1 MYKGDF
7 VGEGSGYGKVILFG
21 EHFVVYGL
29 PGIASAVGLAT
40 DATVKKA
47 EALTVKDERKGTE
60 GYSDSKRAH
69 QLESFEL
76 MFDAMGIADKNFD
89 IWLGGALP
97 TMSGIGASAASSVAI
112 ARAVSDELGLG
123 YDDDRINKI
132 AYEMEKAFA
141 GNPSGIDNTVATYGG
156 LIWFEKNMEGGQNK
170 IEKVRTPSVVEIVM
184 GNSGVVAN
192 TKKMVEG
199 VAERRKAEP
208 EKYAAAFKQFEGLVF
223 KAREALEKGDLK
235 TVGALM
241 DENHR
246 LLQEIEVSCKELDEL
261 VAIARENGALGAK
274 VTGGGGG
281 GSMVA
286 LTPGKE
292 LQEKVAGVM
301 EARGF
306 KVLRTQIGV

>member
-1 MYKGDF
+1 M
-7 VGEGSGYGKVILFG
+7 GEGSGYGKVILFG

>member
-1 MYKGDF
+1 MIL
-7 VGEGSGYGKVILFG
+7 VGKGSGYGKVILFG

-29 PGIASAVGLAT
+29 PGIASAVGLTT

-47 EALTVKDERKGTE
+47 DALTVKDERKGTA
-60 GYSDSKRAH
+60 GYSASKRAH

-76 MFDAMGIADKNFD
+76 MFNAMGLEDKNFD

-112 ARAVSDELGLG
+112 ARAVSEETGLNYG
-123 YDDDRINKI
+123 DDRINGI

-156 LIWFEKNMEGGQNK
+156 LIWFEKNMGGGENK
-170 IEKVRTPSVVEIVM
+170 IEKVQVPAVVEIVM

-199 VAERRKAEP
+199 GAERREREP
-208 EKYAAAFKQFEGLVF
+208 EKYSAAFKQFEELVY
-223 KAREALEKGDLK
+223 KARGALEKGDLEL
-235 TVGALM
+235 VGALM

-261 VAIARENGALGAK
+261 VAIAKENGALGAK

-292 LQEKVAGVM
+292 LQGKVAQAM

-306 KVLRTQIGV
+306 KVLRTRIGI

>member
-1 MYKGDF
+1 MIL
-7 VGEGSGYGKVILFG
+7 VGKGSGYGKVILFG
-21 EHFVVYGL
+21 DHFVVYGL

-40 DATVKKA
+40 DAVVKKA
-47 EALTVKDERKGTE
+47 EALTVKDERKGTA

-76 MFDAMGIADKNFD
+76 MFDAMGLEDKNFD
-89 IWLGGALP
+89 IWLGGELP

-112 ARAVSDELGLG
+112 ARAVSEETGLN
-123 YDDDRINKI
+123 YDDDRINKT

-156 LIWFEKNMEGGQNK
+156 LIWFEKNLEGGKNK
-170 IEKVRTPSVVEIVM
+170 IEKVQVPSAVEIVM

-199 VAERRKAEP
+199 VAERREKEP
-208 EKYAAAFKQFEGLVF
+208 EKYAKAFKQFEELVF

-261 VAIARENGALGAK
+261 VAIAKENGAFGAK

-292 LQEKVAGVM
+292 LQEKVAQSM

-306 KVLRTQIGV
+306 KVLRTRIGV

>member
-1 MYKGDF
+1 MIL
-7 VGEGSGYGKVILFG
+7 VGKGSGYGKVILFG

-29 PGIASAVGLAT
+29 PGIASAVGLTT
-40 DATVKKA
+40 DATVKTA
-47 EALTVKDERKGTE
+47 EALTVKDARKGTE
-60 GYSDSKRAH
+60 GYSESKKAH

-76 MFDAMGIADKNFD
+76 MFNKMGLSEKNFD
-89 IWLGGALP
+89 IRLGGELP
-97 TMSGIGASAASSVAI
+97 TMSGIGASAASCVAI
-112 ARAVSDELGLG
+112 ARAVSDEMNLN
-123 YDDDRINKI
+123 YADEQINKT

-141 GNPSGIDNTVATYGG
+141 GNPSGIDNTVATFGG
-156 LIWFEKNMEGGQNK
+156 LLWFEKNFGGGPNK
-170 IEKVRTPSVVEIVM
+170 IERLRVPQPVEIVM

-192 TKKMVEG
+192 TKAMVEG
-199 VAERRKAEP
+199 VAERRGKEP

-223 KAREALEKGDLK
+223 KAREALEKGDLQA
-235 TVGALM
+235 VGGLM
-241 DENHR
+241 DENHD

-261 VAIARENGALGAK
+261 VAIAKENGAFGAK

-292 LQEKVAGVM
+292 LQEKVARAM

-306 KVLRTQIGV
+306 KVLRTIIGV